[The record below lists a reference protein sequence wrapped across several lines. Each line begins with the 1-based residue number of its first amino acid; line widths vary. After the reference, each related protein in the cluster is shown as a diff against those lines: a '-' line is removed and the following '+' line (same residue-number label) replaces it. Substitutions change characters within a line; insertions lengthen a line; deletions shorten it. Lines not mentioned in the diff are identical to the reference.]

1 MLEEASPEEKQVV
14 EDWLQENAANQQY
27 YEHFK
32 LIWDESS
39 HLASKQSPDENV
51 AWNRF
56 QQRIGTAQKATP
68 AKVRSINILF
78 TVRSAA
84 AIFIFVALTSVIAYL
99 ALQELSNNKIVLS
112 QTTNFTKTDTL
123 PDGSVITMNKNSS
136 IAYNKQFKTRDI
148 ELKGEAFFS
157 VTPDKQR
164 PFTIK
169 TEEAEVLVTG
179 TSFNVSS
186 GTGKTEVIVET
197 GSVAVANK
205 KKKVVLKHGEKV
217 TVRKNETSLTKEPV
231 SDQLHKYY
239 RSKTFI
245 CNGTPLSRLAEMLT
259 LAYGTKI
266 NIPSEQTRN
275 LKIDATFNDAP
286 LDTIIGIICKTFDLT
301 AERKGDSITLK

>member
-1 MLEEASPEEKQVV
+1 
-14 EDWLQENAANQQY
+14 
-27 YEHFK
+27 
-32 LIWDESS
+32 
-39 HLASKQSPDENV
+39 
-51 AWNRF
+51 
-56 QQRIGTAQKATP
+56 
-68 AKVRSINILF
+68 LF

-99 ALQELSNNKIVLS
+99 ALQGLSDNEIVLS
-112 QTTNFTKTDTL
+112 QTTDFTKTDTL

-169 TEEAEVLVTG
+169 TEEAQVLVTG
-179 TSFNVSS
+179 TSFNVSTR
-186 GTGKTEVIVET
+186 TGRTEVVVET
-197 GSVAVANK
+197 GSVAVTNK
-205 KKKVVLKHGEKV
+205 KKKVVLKRGEKV
-217 TVRKNETSLTKEPV
+217 TVRKNEPTLTKEPV
-231 SDQLHKYY
+231 SDQLHNYY

-259 LAYGTKI
+259 LAYGTSI